1 MNLSK
6 RDFTNASLQIIKNHH
21 CRETILKIIDCLQ
34 KIKKLRQT
42 IEHIEYMLQYEKN
55 FSSAI
60 NLFDEKLEILESMS
74 EKYCCVAE
82 MKEKLVETLQLVDDQ
97 MDAVLQKITDRFCL
111 ETYSQLCKAYSQIGK
126 SETSI
131 NQLLLHFT
139 NAIHDKAFSIVL
151 GYVKLFLPENINA
164 CSTPIKSNHKKPN
177 ESTSSGTGNINDL
190 KRKPFAELCQYLNP
204 ESFLQCLTDLCR
216 ALWDIMN
223 NYYQI
228 LCFYNND
235 RKDRLTITLPDNEI
249 EFAKSKLTQGVLK
262 IWSDV
267 QHKIRTLVS
276 SVQFVNNVDP
286 NNSLNDYIPSKKN
299 TFDHNQDQLLFSFEE
314 FIKILTVCERMIEI
328 GEQFCQLY
336 RKDESSAPLCN
347 TIEFQN
353 TLYQQTRA
361 YFQSYH
367 QVSMSELKIFL
378 ENEIWTR
385 CPIDTADEFELIA
398 SLQEFLFMKNRLL
411 KIKQNSSLMTKNS
424 KNSDPNSPTTRATN
438 SSTSFLLS
446 PTTKLKKYFSKSY
459 FRNNYETDGELLENE
474 EMPTPFDGIMS
485 YIVTQQTFC
494 DSDDENT
501 VNNIKTEMNK
511 NASLCNFEIVTTNT
525 TLNVLRLM
533 GRYMNIM
540 FLLRPISFDIIK
552 ALMELFDYYFY
563 TIYHFFALDILNA
576 TWIGNCNS
584 TTLSSEIITMI
595 INNNYQQQQLP
606 QQNTST
612 GVSIQQQQAR
622 LLNHFS
628 SFIRRIN
635 DTLILNDSG
644 SNSNQ
649 QQNIPDAIS
658 SPNSSPSK
666 LSSSAS
672 SSPSKNAKY
681 PCPTL
686 SDYVLVNSQPNNFAL
701 GERIMAIQSL

>member
-1 MNLSK
+1 
-6 RDFTNASLQIIKNHH
+6 
-21 CRETILKIIDCLQ
+21 
-34 KIKKLRQT
+34 
-42 IEHIEYMLQYEKN
+42 MLQYEKN

-97 MDAVLQKITDRFCL
+97 MDAVLQKITVRFCL
-111 ETYSQLCKAYSQIGK
+111 DTYSQLCKAYSQIGK
-126 SETSI
+126 YETSI

-139 NAIHDKAFSIVL
+139 NTIHDKAFSIVL
-151 GYVKLFLPENINA
+151 GYVKLFLPEHVNA
-164 CSTPIKSNHKKPN
+164 CSTPIKLNHKKPS
-177 ESTSSGTGNINDL
+177 ESTINSSVTGNINDL

-235 RKDRLTITLPDNEI
+235 GKDRSTITLPDNEI
-249 EFAKSKLTQGVLK
+249 EFAKNKLSQGVLK

-276 SVQFVNNVDP
+276 SVQFVNNVDQ
-286 NNSLNDYIPSKKN
+286 NNSLNDSIASKEN

-328 GEQFCQLY
+328 GEQFCLLY
-336 RKDESSAPLCN
+336 SRDEYSGCN

-411 KIKQNSSLMTKNS
+411 KIKQNSCLKTKNS
-424 KNSDPNSPTTRATN
+424 KNSDPNSPITRATN
-438 SSTSFLLS
+438 LSTSFLLS

-459 FRNNYETDGELLENE
+459 FCSNYETEGELENE
-474 EMPTPFDGIMS
+474 EETPTPFDGIMS
-485 YIVTQQTFC
+485 YIVTQETFC
-494 DSDDENT
+494 DSDGEN
-501 VNNIKTEMNK
+501 VEDNMKTEINE
-511 NASLCNFEIVTTNT
+511 NVYLCNFEIVTTNT

-563 TIYHFFALDILNA
+563 TIYHFFALDMLNA

-584 TTLSSEIITMI
+584 TDLTSEIITMI
-595 INNNYQQQQLP
+595 INQQQQLP
-606 QQNTST
+606 QQTTNTGAT
-612 GVSIQQQQAR
+612 IQQQQAR

-635 DTLILNDSG
+635 DTLIQNDSG

-649 QQNIPDAIS
+649 QQNILDTNS
-658 SPNSSPSK
+658 SSNSSPSK
-666 LSSSAS
+666 LSSAT
-672 SSPSKNAKY
+672 SSPTKNAKY

-686 SDYVLVNSQPNNFAL
+686 SDYVLVNSQPSNFAL